1 MAMIK
6 NENDGK
12 VLLTNHLA
20 LFYNLIKDKFI
31 SRDEI
36 ATTQDIEQL
45 FATLQ
50 QLNTY
55 EKLNEKFQEGGEI
68 KLTNNIIIP
77 AANTTEE
84 SRTKITKDAF
94 VDFGDNM
101 ILVPAE
107 LGGSDSSNWAGLYAD
122 GDKITVILNGNEGGI
137 ATATATE
144 NLDCPY
150 CVGVLN
156 GATVIING
164 GHYKGSGS
172 AIYVRNGSCIINGG
186 FFEAY
191 PWQNGEK
198 GELKPWTLNC
208 QNDTYKKGLAHI
220 IVHGGTYV
228 NFDPSNPKTDDA
240 ETYVDAN
247 YQIVSETKSNGD
259 VWYSVVKKN

>member
-6 NENDGK
+6 NENEGK
-12 VLLTNHLA
+12 IILTNHLA
-20 LFYNLIKDKFI
+20 LFYNLIKDKFV
-31 SRDEI
+31 SKDDI
-36 ATTQDIEQL
+36 ATTADIEEL
-45 FATLQ
+45 FSALQ

-68 KLTNNIIIP
+68 KLTNNIVIP

-84 SRTKITKDAF
+84 SRTVLNKDAF
-94 VDFGDNM
+94 VDFGDNTIM
-101 ILVPAE
+101 VPAT
-107 LGGSDSSNWAGLYAD
+107 LGAPASNNWAGLYAD

-137 ATATATE
+137 AIATATE
-144 NLDCPY
+144 NQDSPY
-150 CVGVLN
+150 CIGVLN

-172 AIYVRNGSCIINGG
+172 AVYVRNGSCIINGG

-208 QNDTYKKGLAHI
+208 QNDTYKKGLASI
-220 IVHGGTYV
+220 IVRGGTFV
-228 NFDPSNPKTDDA
+228 NFDPSAPKTDDA

-247 YQIVSETKSNGD
+247 YQVVSETKSNGD